1 MSTAAMMERIAETSP
16 RLKARITGVFYL
28 LTILTGI
35 FAQGFVSGRL
45 VVDGDA
51 AATATNI
58 LAHRG
63 LFQLGFAVY
72 LIEMACKIAMTA
84 LFYDLLKPAG
94 RSVSLVAAFLG
105 LAGCVIKTFSRVFF
119 IAPLFV
125 LGGAHYLSVFSAEQ
139 LQALALLFLKVNDR
153 GAAIALVFF
162 GFYALLTGYLIIR
175 STFLPRILGVL
186 SVVARFGLAELP
198 VSAARIPSVSL
209 HCSFRPPR
217 GSIANPVAPGVR
229 RERTTMEGAGQ
240 RSSGNEAHTNP
251 TRRISNETQHHVNHR
266 VSALDPL
273 ADASHYG
280 RHRPWDIEG
289 RDLKHCV
296 GSSSWSCCTGRS
308 CSPNGDRGTSSCC
321 SSGCSRQA
329 CPSST

>member
-1 MSTAAMMERIAETSP
+1 MNATAMVGRLEETSP
-16 RLKARITGVFYL
+16 KAKARITGAFYL

-58 LAHRG
+58 LTHRG

-72 LIEMACKIAMTA
+72 LIEMACQIAMTA

-105 LAGCVIKTFSRVFF
+105 LTGCIIKTLSRLFF
-119 IAPLFV
+119 IAPLFI
-125 LGGAHYLSVFSAEQ
+125 LGGAHYLSVFSREH
-139 LQALALLFLKVNDR
+139 LQALALLFLRVNDH

-186 SVVARFGLAELP
+186 SILGGLGWLSFLYQPLGYRLFPYIAALGLLGAASLILWLLVFGVNEQRWKEQA
-198 VSAARIPSVSL
+198 SAA
-209 HCSFRPPR
+209 
-217 GSIANPVAPGVR
+217 
-229 RERTTMEGAGQ
+229 
-240 RSSGNEAHTNP
+240 
-251 TRRISNETQHHVNHR
+251 
-266 VSALDPL
+266 
-273 ADASHYG
+273 
-280 RHRPWDIEG
+280 
-289 RDLKHCV
+289 
-296 GSSSWSCCTGRS
+296 
-308 CSPNGDRGTSSCC
+308 GDR
-321 SSGCSRQA
+321 
-329 CPSST
+329 